1 MDKIFYEHWGSAV
14 HVAKRSELS
23 FAPHLHDE
31 MEIVYVHK
39 GPVTAYVDGTE
50 YTLENGCLCAMFP
63 NQLHSYV
70 DGVTP
75 PTQGNFIIIFKSD
88 ILKTFGNDFIN
99 KVPKNPIIT
108 DPCVLEC
115 VRKYFEAAV
124 DIASGNH
131 PYRTEMLNAH
141 AMLILAVL
149 LPHFE
154 YKNAKTLQKDASAD
168 IFAYCNRNFSE
179 DISLDTISEE
189 LNISKTHIMRLF
201 RERFHT
207 SFRAYINHLRID
219 KAKKLLKTTSL
230 SVTEISISVGYNTI
244 RSFNRAFSELCG
256 VSPRDYRLNKKT

>member
-1 MDKIFYEHWGSAV
+1 MDKVFYERWSNVV
-14 HVAKRSELS
+14 HVAKRSGLS

-88 ILKTFGNDFIN
+88 ILKTFGSDLSS
-99 KVPKNPIIT
+99 KVPKDPIIT
-108 DPCVLEC
+108 DPCVLDK
-115 VRKYFEAAV
+115 VRKYFDSAV
-124 DIASGNH
+124 EIKNGEH
-131 PYRTEMLNAH
+131 TYRAEMLNAH
-141 AMLILAVL
+141 AMLILANI
-149 LPHFE
+149 LPLFE
-154 YKNAKTLQKDASAD
+154 FKSAKTLQKDASAD

-179 DISLDTISEE
+179 DISLDTISKD

-207 SFRAYINHLRID
+207 SFRAYINQLRID

-256 VSPRDYRLNKKT
+256 TSPREYRSEK